1 MLGFHPAHSDSW
13 RAKLHEII
21 FEADTPVGKAFD
33 ITLIITI
40 LLSVVIVMLESVA
53 SIRAEH
59 GELIRTLEWIF
70 TILFTIEYILRL
82 LCVRSPLAYAKS
94 FYGLVD
100 LISIV
105 PTYLS
110 FFFPGTQYL
119 LVIRTLRILRVF
131 RVLKLVQYINEANT
145 LVRALRAS
153 RRKIFVFIYTVCI
166 LSIIAGSLM
175 YIIEGEEN
183 GFTSIPVGIYWA
195 IVTVTTVGFGD
206 ITPSTSVGQMLSVVL
221 MILGYGIIA
230 VPTGIVTSELTRGE
244 KEGSTT
250 TRCCRNCTLE
260 GHDQDAVHCKRC
272 GALL

>member
-1 MLGFHPAHSDSW
+1 MAEAEQAGSGSW

-21 FEADTPVGKAFD
+21 FEADTPAGKAFD
-33 ITLIITI
+33 IALIISI
-40 LLSVVIVMLESVA
+40 LSSVVIVMLESVA

-59 GELIRTLEWIF
+59 GELIRALEWMF
-70 TILFTIEYILRL
+70 TILFTIEYVLRL
-82 LCVRSPLAYAKS
+82 LCVRSPLSYAKS

-100 LISIV
+100 VISII

-110 FFFPGTQYL
+110 LFVPGTQYL

-131 RVLKLVQYINEANT
+131 RVLKLVQYINEADT
-145 LVRALRAS
+145 LSRALKAS

-166 LSIIAGSLM
+166 LAIIAGSLM

-206 ITPSTSVGQMLSVVL
+206 ITPSTNLGQILSVIL

-230 VPTGIVTSELTRGE
+230 VPTGIVTSELSRGE
-244 KEGSTT
+244 QDGKPN

-260 GHDQDAVHCKRC
+260 GHDNDAVHCKRC
-272 GALL
+272 GGLL

>member
-1 MLGFHPAHSDSW
+1 
-13 RAKLHEII
+13 
-21 FEADTPVGKAFD
+21 D

-40 LLSVVIVMLESVA
+40 LLSVLIVMLESVA

-59 GELIRTLEWIF
+59 GELIRNLEWMF
-70 TILFTIEYILRL
+70 TILFTIEYVLRL
-82 LCVRSPLAYAKS
+82 LCVRSPLSYAKS

-145 LVRALRAS
+145 LARALRAS

-166 LSIIAGSLM
+166 LAIIAGSLM

-206 ITPSTSVGQMLSVVL
+206 ITPSTSIGQMLSVVL

-230 VPTGIVTSELTRGE
+230 VPTGIVTSELTKGE
-244 KEGSTT
+244 MEGNTT

-260 GHDQDAVHCKRC
+260 GHDSDAVHCKRC